1 MNKKIL
7 VLYGGFSEEREVS
20 IGSGKAI
27 AKSLKKNGFIV
38 KTFDFK
44 GKLEKILENFAPDVV
59 FVALH
64 GKYGEDGTVQGA
76 LEIANIPYTGS
87 NVLAS
92 AICMNKLIT
101 KQLLTAQK
109 IETANYYPIKKKEKV
124 LFKEIAHYLRSNK
137 LVVKP
142 VDQGSTIGISIV
154 NDEKTFKK
162 GLDKAFAFSDTVI
175 IEEFLDG
182 KEITVS
188 IIGNGNNIKVL
199 PIIEIAPENEFYDY
213 ESKYVPGMS
222 RHIIPARIPKN
233 IYDKAKRNAILIY
246 EEFGLRDFARIDFI
260 VANNIPFA
268 LEANTIPG
276 FTETSLVP
284 DAAKADGITF
294 DNLTAYIVKEALK
307 RGK

>member
-7 VLYGGFSEEREVS
+7 VLYGGLSEEREVS
-20 IGSGKAI
+20 IRSGKAI
-27 AKSLKKNGFIV
+27 AKSLKRNGFIV
-38 KTFDFK
+38 KTLDFK
-44 GKLEKILENFAPDVV
+44 GKLEKILEDFVPDVV
-59 FVALH
+59 FIALH
-64 GKYGEDGTVQGA
+64 GKYGEDGAVQGV
-76 LEIANIPYTGS
+76 LEIANVPYTGS
-87 NVLAS
+87 DVLTS

-109 IETANYYPIKKKEKV
+109 IETANYRPITKKEKIP
-124 LFKEIAHYLRSNK
+124 FKKIANYLRRSK

-142 VDQGSTIGISIV
+142 INQGSTIGISIV

-162 GLDKAFAFSDTVI
+162 GLDKAFSFSETVI
-175 IEEFLDG
+175 VEEFLEG

-199 PIIEIAPENEFYDY
+199 PLIEIVPENEFYDY

-222 RHIIPARIPKN
+222 RHIIPALIPKN
-233 IYDKAKRNAILIY
+233 VYEKAKRNAILIY
-246 EEFGLRDFARIDFI
+246 EKFGLRDFARIDFI
-260 VANNIPFA
+260 VTNDIPFA